1 MIPLLQGPK
10 SSQVHKDR
18 VGQTLPGAERG
29 HREQLFVRAESQ
41 SGMMKTF
48 WK

>member
-29 HREQLFVRAESQ
+29 GGGGGAQGAAVC
-41 SGMMKTF
+41 
-48 WK
+48 